1 MHPRH
6 IFSIKLWQAALYLVL
21 AMSALS
27 LPFFAQ
33 PHRTVQAAAARPSA
47 WPTISLVRIANNY
60 QFDFPVYLTHAND
73 NSGRIFVVGQHGII
87 RVIKSGSVLST
98 PFLDISDRIG
108 IDSER
113 GLLGMAF
120 PPQYASK
127 GYFYVYYTRV
137 DGDNQ
142 VSRFHITS
150 NPDIANP
157 SSEEPILKLPHPNFA
172 NHNGGQLAFGPD
184 GYLYIGPGDGGS
196 GGDPFGNAQN
206 TNSLL
211 GKLLRIDVE
220 PHHAKAP
227 AGATLLYLPLLSR
240 NLKMPAVNQ
249 PYQIPPN
256 NPFVGLPNHRQEI
269 WALGLRNPWRFSFD
283 RQTGDLYIG
292 DVGQNRVEEVD
303 FQPASGPGGENYG
316 WNILE
321 GNLCYNPSSG
331 CVPPANYSAPVAT
344 YEHGPS
350 DSTGC
355 AITGGYVYRGSTY
368 PALQGIYF
376 YADYCSGRIWG
387 LQKDNS
393 GWHAQELLDTNYNF
407 SSFGEDQAGEFYIL
421 DISGGIYRISTP

>member
-6 IFSIKLWQAALYLVL
+6 VYSIKLWQAALCLGL
-21 AMSALS
+21 ALSALS
-27 LPFFAQ
+27 LPLFAQ
-33 PHRTVQAAAARPSA
+33 PRRTVQAAAASPLA

-60 QFDFPVYLTHAND
+60 QFNFPVYLTHAND
-73 NSGRIFVVGQHGII
+73 NSGRMFVVGQHGVI

-98 PFLDISDRIG
+98 PFLDISSRIG

-120 PPQYASK
+120 PPQYANK

-137 DGDNQ
+137 DGNNQ

-157 SSEEPILKLPHPNFA
+157 SSEEPILTLPHPNFA

-184 GYLYIGPGDGGS
+184 GFLYIGPGDGGS

-220 PHHAKAP
+220 PHVAVPAAP
-227 AGATLLYLPLLSR
+227 GANNFYLPLLFG
-240 NLKMPAVNQ
+240 NLNSSNNL
-249 PYQIPPN
+249 PYRIPPN
-256 NPFVGLPNHRQEI
+256 NPFVGQPNHRHEI

-292 DVGQNRVEEVD
+292 DVGQDQMEEVD
-303 FQPASGPGGENYG
+303 FQPASSQGGENYG

-321 GNLCYNPSSG
+321 GTLCYPNGP
-331 CVPPANYSAPVAT
+331 CTPPANYSPPVAT
-344 YEHGPS
+344 YLHGAN
-350 DSTGC
+350 DSIGC
-355 AITGGYVYRGSTY
+355 ALTGGFVYRGSSY

-387 LQKDNS
+387 MQKDNT
-393 GWHAQELLDTNYNF
+393 GWHSQELLHTNLNI
-407 SSFGEDQAGEFYIL
+407 SSFGEDQAGELYIL
-421 DISGGIYRISTP
+421 DIGGGIYRISTP